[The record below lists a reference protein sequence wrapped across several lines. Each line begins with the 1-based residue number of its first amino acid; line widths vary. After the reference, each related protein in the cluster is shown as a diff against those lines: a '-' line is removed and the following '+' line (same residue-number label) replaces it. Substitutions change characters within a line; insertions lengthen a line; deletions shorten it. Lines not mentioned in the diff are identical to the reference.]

1 MSNNRTLDDSLQ
13 ACQDIQNNQ
22 AYNVM
27 NSEIDRIVAQ
37 YSSEN
42 ESVMVEKNE
51 DAKEPEKKQTKK
63 IQGKEKSSDTISSQH
78 PVLKFILSILICLFT
93 ALVLALIITEYVA
106 HHTSVEGSSMETTL
120 ENGDQIIVEN
130 ISYYRHEPE
139 RFDIIVFPNSEGVN
153 YIKRIIGLP
162 GETVQ
167 ILDGFVYINGQQLDE
182 AYGNEVI
189 EDAGLAKD
197 EIQLGASEYFVLG
210 DNRNGSIDSRRAE
223 VGNVK
228 REQIKGK
235 AWLRFYP
242 FTRFGSIK

>member
-1 MSNNRTLDDSLQ
+1 
-13 ACQDIQNNQ
+13 
-22 AYNVM
+22 
-27 NSEIDRIVAQ
+27 
-37 YSSEN
+37 
-42 ESVMVEKNE
+42 
-51 DAKEPEKKQTKK
+51 
-63 IQGKEKSSDTISSQH
+63 
-78 PVLKFILSILICLFT
+78 
-93 ALVLALIITEYVA
+93 
-106 HHTSVEGSSMETTL
+106 METTL